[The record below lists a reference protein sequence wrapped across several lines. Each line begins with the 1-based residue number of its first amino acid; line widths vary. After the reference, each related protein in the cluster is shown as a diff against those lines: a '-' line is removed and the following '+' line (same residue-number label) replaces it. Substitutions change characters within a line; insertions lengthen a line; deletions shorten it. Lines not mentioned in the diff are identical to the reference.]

1 MGSNPVPASIIGGFF
16 TRFVFCILLVISLV
30 FLLVVPCFAVDADYS
45 ITVSNT
51 KVSSRGTTYDKSYSM
66 SNSSPACTIEIG
78 QYSKQTINSF
88 SLTANVPGNYYINFF
103 ATNTT
108 VSSVTGATDWST
120 ADNTTSILV
129 TVNEP
134 GTFPITISMGYC
146 NFDISCTSSY
156 SAFSSTPED
165 PPVPPTEP
173 TYDMNGFHGDP
184 KTISGVGSTVWE
196 IYNNYIGQQNTTITV
211 NDGTMRVE
219 AWTANLISNLAY
231 VGWTWRWDNDKNT
244 IVFTVPEDSRGSW
257 ADMLYRTAVWGYY
270 WNDKLM
276 SNDVA
281 GSWFGSISNSFD
293 TLNASVFRI
302 LTVLANDE
310 DFAIKNA
317 TDDERQWVQQWYEGD
332 ASATSR
338 FDSVNSI
345 SGNFNSVFSG
355 VDSSID
361 VGTAF
366 TSTDE
371 GYTFWSQQC
380 YDEIFQADASGFV
393 SSSDSSSFSRSSP
406 SVVDDSQ
413 IIYDAFSARW
423 ERIVNPVD

>member
-1 MGSNPVPASIIGGFF
+1 MSVTKTTASATSKNF
-16 TRFVFCILLVISLV
+16 
-30 FLLVVPCFAVDADYS
+30 DYS
-45 ITVSNT
+45 L
-51 KVSSRGTTYDKSYSM
+51 SS
-66 SNSSPACTIEIG
+66 SSPNYTISITNSYYR
-78 QYSKQTINSF
+78 QRINSF
-88 SLTANVPGNYYINFF
+88 NLVANTPGNYYINFF
-103 ATNTT
+103 ATNAP
-108 VSSVTGATDWST
+108 VSSVSGATDWSS

-134 GTFPITISMGYC
+134 GTYPITVTMDWC
-146 NFDISCTSSY
+146 RFDISCTSSF
-156 SAFSSTPED
+156 SAFSTDPSQPTD
-165 PPVPPTEP
+165 PPVGPSEP

-184 KTISGVGSTVWE
+184 KELSGLGTTVWQ
-196 IYNNYIGQQNTTITV
+196 IYSNYIGELQTNITV
-211 NDGTMRVE
+211 NDGSMSVE

-231 VGWTWRWDNDKNT
+231 VGWSWRWDSEKNT
-244 IVFTVPEDSRGSW
+244 IVFNVPQDSRGSW

-270 WNDKLM
+270 WNDKIM

-281 GSWFGSISNSFD
+281 GSWYGSISSSFD

-317 TDDERQWVQQWYEGD
+317 TDDERQWVQSWYESD
-332 ASATSR
+332 VSATSR
-338 FDSVNSI
+338 FDSVNSV
-345 SGNFNSVFSG
+345 SGNFQTVFSG

-366 TSTDE
+366 NSTDE

-393 SSSDSSSFSRSSP
+393 SSSDSSSFSRSSSP
-406 SVVDDSQ
+406 VVDDSQ